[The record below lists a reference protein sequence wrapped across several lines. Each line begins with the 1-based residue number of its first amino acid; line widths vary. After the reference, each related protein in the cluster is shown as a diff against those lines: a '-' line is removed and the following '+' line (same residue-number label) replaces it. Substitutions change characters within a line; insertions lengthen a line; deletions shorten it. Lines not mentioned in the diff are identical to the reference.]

1 MRDRSA
7 ILRSVAVPGTNKIV
21 YIPNFLLKLCMPAMI
36 MGSGLL
42 SAQTVSP
49 TVIASGL
56 QNPYKVILSPRGNL
70 LVSEGGTERNGG
82 RISVVSRSG
91 NRTTLLAGLPSG
103 KNVESNLFIGPAGLA
118 LRGSTLYMTIA
129 DGDAD
134 AHGEA
139 PGTTIPN
146 PKGAASP
153 LLSSILAVRFSND
166 VDMIAA
172 PFTLRASDH
181 QTIADGNP
189 VVLDNGNG
197 AKAEISLLANFQ
209 DFTPNPVTIYKH
221 SDPYAIALGPNER
234 GVVYVA
240 DAGQDSI
247 VRISRESG
255 QMRTV
260 LRIPPIPS
268 SVPGPPVSDAVPNS
282 IVPYGRGFLVTQ
294 LTGFP
299 FTPGASRVS
308 LFDPQTN
315 TLSPFLNGLTSAMD
329 IVYIPRENARA
340 RFVVLEYSNNFLSA
354 PPGPGRVL
362 LFDSP
367 TGTPLVEG
375 LPAPTSM
382 AYDPSTGELFITD
395 LSGRLVRVKLP

>member
-1 MRDRSA
+1 
-7 ILRSVAVPGTNKIV
+7 VN
-21 YIPNFLLKLCMPAMI
+21 IPNLLKVSIPALLF
-36 MGSGLL
+36 GAGLL

-49 TVIASGL
+49 VVVASGL
-56 QNPYKVILSPRGNL
+56 QTPYKVILSPRGNL
-70 LVSEGGTERNGG
+70 LVSEGGTETNGG
-82 RISVVSRSG
+82 RISLVSRSG

-103 KNVESNLFIGPAGLA
+103 KNIESSLFVGPTGLA
-118 LRGSTLYMTIA
+118 LRGNTLYMTIA

-134 AHGEA
+134 AHGQA
-139 PGTTIPN
+139 PGTTIPT
-146 PKGAASP
+146 PTGAASP
-153 LLSSILAVRFSND
+153 LLSSVLAVRFNID
-166 VDMIAA
+166 VDLIAA
-172 PFTLRASDH
+172 PFTLKAPDH

-189 VVLDNGNG
+189 VILDNGNG

-221 SDPYAIALGPNER
+221 SDPYSIAFGPNER
-234 GVVYVA
+234 GSLYVA

-247 VRISRESG
+247 VRISRETG

-260 LRIPPIPS
+260 LRIPQIRS
-268 SVPGPPVSDAVPNS
+268 TVPGPPVSDAVPNS
-282 IVPYGRGFLVTQ
+282 IVPYGRQFLVVQ

-308 LFDPQTN
+308 LFDPETN
-315 TLSPFLNGLTSAMD
+315 TLSPFLNGLTNAMD
-329 IVYIPRENARA
+329 IIYIPRENART
-340 RFVVLEYSNNFLSA
+340 RFVVLEYSNNFTSA
-354 PPGPGRVL
+354 PPGPGRAL

-367 TGTPLVEG
+367 NGTPLVEG

-382 AYDPSTGELFITD
+382 AYDASTGELFITD